1 MVERLNL
8 QPTQQFKDDLIR
20 IIKASLKGE
29 SLTVSEVTILFHWAR
44 HKDDPMYSFVPK
56 KYRK

>member
-1 MVERLNL
+1 MIERLNL
-8 QPTQQFKDDLIR
+8 QLTQEFKDNLIR

-29 SLTVSEVTILFHWAR
+29 SLNIHEVTILFHWAR
-44 HKDDPMYSFVPK
+44 HKDDPVYSFVPK